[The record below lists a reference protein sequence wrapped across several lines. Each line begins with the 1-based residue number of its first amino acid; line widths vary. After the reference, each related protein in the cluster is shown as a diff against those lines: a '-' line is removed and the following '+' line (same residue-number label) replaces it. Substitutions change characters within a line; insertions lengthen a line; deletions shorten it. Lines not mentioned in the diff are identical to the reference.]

1 MMKNHQLTF
10 ICYLMNEVLFVRLV
24 ITLHPSLLNTILHL
38 SLFNPQVLIPIQ
50 RPVWHSGKESA
61 CQCRKNKRHGFDPW
75 VGKVPQSRKW
85 QPTLLFLS
93 GKFRGQRSLVG
104 YSPWGCKEWNMTD
117 HTHTCLLQFSVIK
130 PGHVNQIQ
138 ASEQL

>member
-1 MMKNHQLTF
+1 MKNCQLTF

-24 ITLHPSLLNTILHL
+24 ITLHPSFLNTILHL

-75 VGKVPQSRKW
+75 VGKVP
-85 QPTLLFLS
+85 
-93 GKFRGQRSLVG
+93 
-104 YSPWGCKEWNMTD
+104 
-117 HTHTCLLQFSVIK
+117 
-130 PGHVNQIQ
+130 
-138 ASEQL
+138 

>member
-1 MMKNHQLTF
+1 MKNRQLTF

-75 VGKVPQSRKW
+75 VGKVP
-85 QPTLLFLS
+85 
-93 GKFRGQRSLVG
+93 
-104 YSPWGCKEWNMTD
+104 
-117 HTHTCLLQFSVIK
+117 
-130 PGHVNQIQ
+130 
-138 ASEQL
+138 